1 MVLTP
6 DQHIVFFGDSVTD
19 CDRDRASAGDPGL
32 GLGYVRICQA
42 MLQARH
48 PQSHIRITN
57 RGVSGDRI
65 YDLEERLQRDV
76 LDICPDVV
84 SILVGINDTW
94 QRYGTHKRTSPVPEF
109 TASYRRIL
117 SKIKTCTQATIIVC
131 EPFLLP
137 VPEDRR
143 AWREDLDPRRQAI
156 RGLAEEFQTE
166 FLPLDTIFTEA
177 ARSQP
182 AEAWAPDGVH
192 PSAAGH
198 GLIAKAWLELA
209 QPAPTDRAQ

>member
-1 MVLTP
+1 MLLTP

-19 CDRDRASAGDPGL
+19 CDRDRESLGDPGL
-32 GLGYVRICQA
+32 GLGYVRICHA
-42 MLQARH
+42 MLHAWL
-48 PQSHIRITN
+48 PQSRFRITN

-76 LDICPDVV
+76 LDIRPDVV
-84 SILVGINDTW
+84 SILIGINDTW

-109 TASYRRIL
+109 IASYRRIL
-117 SKIKTCTQATIIVC
+117 TKIKTGTQSTIIIC

-137 VPEDRR
+137 VPDDRL
-143 AWREDLDPRRQAI
+143 AWREDLDPRRMAI

-177 ARSQP
+177 ARCQP
-182 AEAWAPDGVH
+182 AEVWAPDGVH
-192 PSAAGH
+192 PSTAGH
-198 GLIAKAWLELA
+198 GLIAKAWLELVQA
-209 QPAPTDRAQ
+209 VASARDY